1 MTIFESRCDHPVT
14 CSQGYKYGART
25 CENHV
30 APRWKKLVDPH
41 MPRTRAA
48 HRYSIEIKEAEGSI
62 AFSAVAFWD
71 EEDKRLA
78 LAQIERLAR
87 LREVIFY
94 TGPALAPQ
102 SDKSEQRRRP
112 RRGRLDRDL

>member
-1 MTIFESRCDHPVT
+1 VTILESRCDHPVT
-14 CSQGYKYGART
+14 YSQQRKNRARM
-25 CENHV
+25 CEKHL
-30 APRWKKLVDPH
+30 APRWKKLVDSH
-41 MPRTRAA
+41 MPRTRAVR
-48 HRYSIEIKEAEGSI
+48 RYSIEIKEAEGPI
-62 AFSAVAFWD
+62 VFSTVAFWD

-87 LREVIFY
+87 LPEVNFC

-112 RRGRLDRDL
+112 RRNRPDRDV